1 MVRSQGGL
9 GMKGIAGFQ
18 DHLFR
23 DESSRDLGINWRF
36 SMVGAEVVRPIREWV
51 ESLHKR
57 PC

>member
-1 MVRSQGGL
+1 MRSQGGL

-51 ESLHKR
+51 ESVHKR